1 MSFGAFIRKRREEKG
16 VPMNTF
22 AHRIGVSPSYWSR
35 VERDMEKPPKDNLIL
50 GAAQHLEVSA
60 DDAFVEAQRLPPD
73 IREDLRELV
82 RLYRQHE
89 AGKKEWAP
97 AATLEGIGRAD

>member
-22 AHRIGVSPSYWSR
+22 ARRIGVSPAYWSR
-35 VERDMEKPPKDNLIL
+35 IERGQEKPPKDDLIL
-50 GAAQHLEVSA
+50 GAAQHLEVSV

-73 IREDLRELV
+73 IRENLGELV

-89 AGKKEWAP
+89 AGKKERVP
-97 AATLEGIGRAD
+97 AATLEEIGRAD

>member
-1 MSFGAFIRKRREEKG
+1 
-16 VPMNTF
+16 MNTF
-22 AHRIGVSPSYWSR
+22 ARRIGVSPAYWSR

-50 GAAQHLEVSA
+50 GAAQHLEISA

-89 AGKKEWAP
+89 ASKKEWVP
-97 AATLEGIGRAD
+97 GATLEGIGRAD